1 MLNIALMGAGR
12 IGKMHAK
19 NIALHPMCN
28 LSYVFDINQEFASQI
43 AQSTKA
49 KVTKSPD
56 EAINNNDVDV
66 VFIASATPTHVDF
79 IIKGAKAGKAIFCE
93 KPIDLN
99 IEKVDQC
106 YETIKNCDV
115 LIQIGF
121 NRRFDNS
128 HRKVKL
134 A

>member
-49 KVTKSPD
+49 KVTK
-56 EAINNNDVDV
+56 
-66 VFIASATPTHVDF
+66 
-79 IIKGAKAGKAIFCE
+79 
-93 KPIDLN
+93 
-99 IEKVDQC
+99 
-106 YETIKNCDV
+106 
-115 LIQIGF
+115 
-121 NRRFDNS
+121 
-128 HRKVKL
+128 
-134 A
+134 

>member
-99 IEKVDQC
+99 IEKVDQ
-106 YETIKNCDV
+106 
-115 LIQIGF
+115 
-121 NRRFDNS
+121 
-128 HRKVKL
+128 
-134 A
+134 